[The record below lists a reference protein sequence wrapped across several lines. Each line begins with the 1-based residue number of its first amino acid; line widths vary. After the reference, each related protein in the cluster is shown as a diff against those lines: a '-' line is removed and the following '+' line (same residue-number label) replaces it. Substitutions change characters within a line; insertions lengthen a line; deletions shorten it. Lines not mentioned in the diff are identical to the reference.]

1 MAKPRSTM
9 QNRAMRASRTRKRPR
24 EYDRCVRCGRA
35 VPWGKSTCRECNPA
49 DLPSP
54 SPSQYHATVFL
65 VVILSLVFVA
75 GWLILR
81 G

>member
-1 MAKPRSTM
+1 MH
-9 QNRAMRASRTRKRPR
+9 NRAMRNSSPVRRSR
-24 EYDRCVRCGRA
+24 EYDRCVRCGRG
-35 VPWGKSTCRECNPA
+35 VPWGRSTCRECNPA

-65 VVILSLVFVA
+65 AVIGVMAVLGVLV
-75 GWLILR
+75 LLR

>member
-1 MAKPRSTM
+1 MHNRSM
-9 QNRAMRASRTRKRPR
+9 RNSPSVRRAR

-35 VPWGKSTCRECNPA
+35 VPWGRSTCRECNPA
-49 DLPSP
+49 GLPSP

-65 VVILSLVFVA
+65 AVLAVMVVLGVLV
-75 GWLILR
+75 LLR

>member
-1 MAKPRSTM
+1 MMEAVARRRRRGSG
-9 QNRAMRASRTRKRPR
+9 
-24 EYDRCVRCGRA
+24 YDRCMRCGRG
-35 VPWGKSTCRECNPA
+35 VPWGRSTCRDCNPA

-65 VVILSLVFVA
+65 AILAVMAVLGVLA
-75 GWLILR
+75 LLR

>member
-1 MAKPRSTM
+1 MH
-9 QNRAMRASRTRKRPR
+9 NRAMRNSASARRSR
-24 EYDRCVRCGRA
+24 EYDRCVRCGRG
-35 VPWGKSTCRECNPA
+35 VPWGRSTCRECNPA

-65 VVILSLVFVA
+65 AVLAVMAVLGVLV
-75 GWLILR
+75 LLR